1 MYEPSGTTSPFWA
14 RPSQWSV
21 MRPRGVGSLRTS
33 VRTVS
38 PFLSITSTV
47 IRSPLRSRNEIVA
60 VSVSQSQTGD
70 STLSIFG
77 PRIGLSVSF
86 SFSV

>member
-1 MYEPSGTTSPFWA
+1 M
-14 RPSQWSV
+14 
-21 MRPRGVGSLRTS
+21 
-33 VRTVS
+33 S

-60 VSVSQSQTGD
+60 VSVSQSQVGE
-70 STLSIFG
+70 STLSTFG